1 MTHSAQLFADVADDV
16 RVSETPLVDKGF
28 ARVAGSRSSRPR
40 SADDPSPVFPHES
53 VHQPIGRH
61 VDDEDRHDQDAGGHV
76 RLLGRDAFARQL
88 VEMHGESPRPVEE
101 RGRRRDDVK
110 THRRPSPRLARQ
122 ITCRYI
128 VMASQPSIAE
138 SLRSERPSHG
148 QEDET
153 AMRPRRDRE
162 VGEETRHL
170 AKPNGG

>member
-1 MTHSAQLFADVADDV
+1 MTRIATTRTLAVACAVSA
-16 RVSETPLVDKGF
+16 EMP
-28 ARVAGSRSSRPR
+28 SRAS
-40 SADDPSPVFPHES
+40 
-53 VHQPIGRH
+53 
-61 VDDEDRHDQDAGGHV
+61 
-76 RLLGRDAFARQL
+76 L

-170 AKPNGG
+170 